1 MSTVTTEDLRR
12 RYADLH
18 RGGTF
23 LIPNPYDV
31 GSAVLLAGPLG
42 FPALATTSSGLA
54 ATLGLDDQQVTREVL
69 VEHVTAV
76 CAAVDVPVQVDAED
90 LFPRDPGGVERSV
103 ELLAQAGA
111 AGVSL
116 EDYDQSAGR
125 VLPLD
130 DATTRVRAAATVAH
144 EHGMLLTVRCENF
157 LYDAGDLHD
166 TVTRLTAYRD
176 AGGDVL
182 YAPGIT
188 SEEQV
193 RAVVGIGAPVNVLQ
207 LPGGPH
213 VSSLRGWGV
222 RRVSLGGALAWAA
235 YGEMVRAAGEF
246 AEQGTMSYADRAVS
260 REHRD
265 AFGRR

>member
-1 MSTVTTEDLRR
+1 MSTASTQDIRR
-12 RYADLH
+12 RYAELH
-18 RGGTF
+18 ERGTF

-54 ATLGLDDQQVTREVL
+54 ATLGLADQQVTRDVL
-69 VEHVTAV
+69 VEHVTAI

-90 LFPRDPGGVERSV
+90 LFPHDPGGVERTV

-116 EDYDQSAGR
+116 EDFDQTHAR
-125 VLPLD
+125 VLPV
-130 DATTRVRAAATVAH
+130 AEAVARAHAAAQVAH
-144 EHGMLLTVRCENF
+144 DAGMLLTVRCENF
-157 LYDAGDLHD
+157 LYDAGDLAD
-166 TVTRLTAYRD
+166 TLTRLTAYRD

-188 SEEQV
+188 MQEQV
-193 RAVVGIGAPVNVLQ
+193 RAVVDIGAPVNVLQ
-207 LPGGPH
+207 LPGGPT
-213 VSSLRGWGV
+213 VPSLREWGV

-246 AEQGTMSYADRAVS
+246 ADQGTMAYADRAVS

-265 AFGRR
+265 AFGHR

>member
-1 MSTVTTEDLRR
+1 MTTASTEDLRR
-12 RYADLH
+12 RYAELH
-18 RGGTF
+18 GSGTF

-69 VEHVTAV
+69 VAHVTAV
-76 CAAVDVPVQVDAED
+76 CSAVDVPVQVDAED
-90 LFPRDPGGVERSV
+90 LFPDDAGGVERSV

-116 EDYDQSAGR
+116 EDYDQRAGA
-125 VLPLD
+125 VLPVGE
-130 DATTRVRAAATVAH
+130 ATDRVRAAAGIAH

-166 TVTRLTAYRD
+166 TVARLSAYRD

-188 SEEQV
+188 TQEQV
-193 RAVVGIGAPVNVLQ
+193 QAVVAIGAPVNVLQ
-207 LPGGPH
+207 LPGGPS
-213 VSSLRGWGV
+213 VPSLREWGA

-235 YGEMVRAAGEF
+235 YGELVRAATEF
-246 AEQGTMSYADRAVS
+246 ADRGTMSYADGAVS

-265 AFGRR
+265 AFGHR